1 MPGINRGGTCM
12 AQAYAM
18 LNQQIPSEIYQQ
30 AANGELGEM
39 TAVYKPRFSNP
50 LVIIGIALGALILD
64 IVAIV
69 VIYYIGFI
77 VYYLIAIPIIVIIW
91 AINALGSSNLRV
103 YLFSNGFIAARGKQS
118 EVFRWDQIQA
128 IWEKV
133 TSNRSGNVFTYTV
146 QRNDGKTSK
155 MGSQL
160 VKVRDLGVQ
169 IMREVTRLQLPQ
181 AKAAYNG
188 GQTLSFGKIN
198 VNSQGVNNGKE
209 LVPWNQI
216 GNMTV
221 AKGNILIGKDGRQL
235 KWSTV
240 KAADVPNL
248 PVLLALV
255 NQVAQ
260 GQK

>member
-1 MPGINRGGTCM
+1 M

-18 LNQQIPSEIYQQ
+18 PNQQIPNELYQQ
-30 AANGELGEM
+30 AANSELGEM
-39 TAVYKPRFSNP
+39 STVYKPRFSNP

-77 VYYLIAIPIIVIIW
+77 VYYLIAVPIIVIIW
-91 AINALGSSNLRV
+91 AIGALGSSNLRV
-103 YLFSNGFIAARGKQS
+103 YLFTNGFIAARGKNGD
-118 EVFRWDQIQA
+118 VFRWDQIQA
-128 IWEKV
+128 VWEKV
-133 TSNRSGNVFTYTV
+133 TSSRSGNVFTYTV

-160 VKVRDLGVQ
+160 MKVRDLGVQ
-169 IMREVTRLQLPQ
+169 IMREVTRIQLPL

-188 GQTLSFGKIN
+188 GQVLSFGKVN
-198 VNSQGVNNGKE
+198 VNLQGVNNGKE
-209 LVPWNQI
+209 LVPWDQI
-216 GNMTV
+216 GSMTV
-221 AKGNILIGKDGRQL
+221 TQGKIFIVKDGRQL

-255 NQVAQ
+255 NQIAQ

>member
-1 MPGINRGGTCM
+1 M

-18 LNQQIPSEIYQQ
+18 PGQQMPNELYQQ
-30 AANGELGEM
+30 AANSELGEV

-50 LVIIGIALGALILD
+50 LVIIGIVLGILILD

-69 VIYYIGFI
+69 ISYFIGYILYILIVIPF
-77 VYYLIAIPIIVIIW
+77 LAIIW
-91 AINALGSSNLRV
+91 AFGALGSSNLRV
-103 YLFSNGFIAARGKQS
+103 YLFTNGFIAARGKKGD
-118 EVFRWDQIQA
+118 VFRWDQIQA
-128 IWEKV
+128 VWEKV
-133 TSNRSGNVFTYTV
+133 TTNRSGNAFTYTV
-146 QRNDGKTSK
+146 QRNDGKTTKIS
-155 MGSQL
+155 SQL

-169 IMREVTRLQLPQ
+169 IMREVMRIQLPQ

-188 GQTLSFGKIN
+188 GQTLSFGKVN
-198 VNSQGVNNGKE
+198 VNLQGVNNGKE
-209 LVPWNQI
+209 LVPWDQI

-221 AKGNILIGKDGRQL
+221 AQGSILIGKDGRQL

-248 PVLLALV
+248 SVLIALV